1 MIELLKELKA
11 QQISLGKTHAR
22 LAKSLREDGR
32 KSLARAYCVDL
43 RKSIRLAFAIDYH
56 ISKLSMIEIENSVM
70 HYGNLLLEKGA
81 ENRELTAELFAAR
94 AHIELLHDAINK
106 GDLQTAQLAAGEF
119 ANDEAP
125 FGIPGGDE

>member
-1 MIELLKELKA
+1 MTKFNLKITPEMRVQLSFA
-11 QQISLGKTHAR
+11 DSLT
-22 LAKSLREDGR
+22 
-32 KSLARAYCVDL
+32 VT
-43 RKSIRLAFAIDYH
+43 
-56 ISKLSMIEIENSVM
+56 VP
-70 HYGNLLLEKGA
+70 LEEEA
-81 ENRELTAELFAAR
+81 ENQIRELTAELFAAR

>member
-11 QQISLGKTHAR
+11 QQISLGKAHAGI
-22 LAKSLREDGR
+22 AKRLREDGH
-32 KSLARAYCVDL
+32 
-43 RKSIRLAFAIDYH
+43 KSIARGHCMYLGEFRRLAFAIDYH

-106 GDLQTAQLAAGEF
+106 GDMQTAQLAAGEF

>member
-11 QQISLGKTHAR
+11 QQISLGKAHAR
-22 LAKSLREDGR
+22 IAKRLRENG
-32 KSLARAYCVDL
+32 Y
-43 RKSIRLAFAIDYH
+43 KSIARGHCIYLGEFRRLAFAIDYH
-56 ISKLSMIEIENSVM
+56 ISKLSMIKIM
-70 HYGNLLLEKGA
+70 HYGNFLV

-125 FGIPGGDE
+125 FGIHGGDE

>member
-11 QQISLGKTHAR
+11 QQISLGKAHAGI
-22 LAKSLREDGR
+22 AKRLREDGH
-32 KSLARAYCVDL
+32 
-43 RKSIRLAFAIDYH
+43 KSIARGHCIYLGEFRRLAFDLDFE
-56 ISKLSMIEIENSVM
+56 ISKLNMVENRVLNLGS
-70 HYGNLLLEKGA
+70 LLLEKST

-106 GDLQTAQLAAGEF
+106 GNFYAAQFAAYEF
-119 ANDEAP
+119 DNNEAP

>member
-11 QQISLGKTHAR
+11 QQISLGKAHAR
-22 LAKSLREDGR
+22 IAKRFRGDGC
-32 KSLARAYCVDL
+32 KSLARKYCVNL
-43 RKSIRLAFAIDYH
+43 RKSRRLAFAIDYH

-70 HYGNLLLEKGA
+70 HYGNLLLEKST

-125 FGIPGGDE
+125 FGIHGGDE

>member
-1 MIELLKELKA
+1 MIELLKELKAELLKELKA
-11 QQISLGKTHAR
+11 QQISLGK
-22 LAKSLREDGR
+22 
-32 KSLARAYCVDL
+32 
-43 RKSIRLAFAIDYH
+43 
-56 ISKLSMIEIENSVM
+56 
-70 HYGNLLLEKGA
+70 
-81 ENRELTAELFAAR
+81 AR

>member
-1 MIELLKELKA
+1 MIDLLKELKA
-11 QQISLGKTHAR
+11 QQISIGKAHAR
-22 LAKSLREDGR
+22 IAKSFMEEGR

-43 RKSIRLAFAIDYH
+43 RKSRRLAFAIDYH

-70 HYGNLLLEKGA
+70 HYGNLLLEKSA

>member
-11 QQISLGKTHAR
+11 QQISLGKAHAGI
-22 LAKSLREDGR
+22 AKRLREDGH
-32 KSLARAYCVDL
+32 
-43 RKSIRLAFAIDYH
+43 KSIARGHCIYLGEFRRLAFDLDYH
-56 ISKLSMIEIENSVM
+56 ISKLSMIKIM
-70 HYGNLLLEKGA
+70 HYGNFLI

>member
-1 MIELLKELKA
+1 MIDLLKELKA
-11 QQISLGKTHAR
+11 QQISLGKAHAGI
-22 LAKSLREDGR
+22 AKRLRENGH
-32 KSLARAYCVDL
+32 
-43 RKSIRLAFAIDYH
+43 KSIARGHCIYLGEFRRLAFDLDYH
-56 ISKLSMIEIENSVM
+56 ISKLSMIKIM
-70 HYGNLLLEKGA
+70 HYGNFLI